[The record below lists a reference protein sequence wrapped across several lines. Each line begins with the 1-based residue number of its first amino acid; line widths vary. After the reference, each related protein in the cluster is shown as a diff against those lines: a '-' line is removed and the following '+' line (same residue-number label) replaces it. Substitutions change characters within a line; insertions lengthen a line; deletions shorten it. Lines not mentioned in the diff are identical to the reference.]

1 MSCNILC
8 KLELGT
14 MDKSYIIVALMIA
27 VILLA
32 IYFPRNTRVDITEAK
47 HYVEEDLR
55 NRYPTADIIGVLN
68 ASEING
74 AGGTYYNIRGRV
86 TMNLDSQCP
95 DRRHIYYNYP
105 AQNFVPQPDEYIT
118 RGCRI
123 CINITNCLLA
133 FEEEAIIASHTL
145 PGTGAVQQ
153 FLNDSSDAKPIAAHD
168 NQTGT
173 WAVTWESKR
182 FARQVS
188 VLISDNAYVIE

>member
-1 MSCNILC
+1 MR
-8 KLELGT
+8 LGA

-32 IYFPRNTRVDITEAK
+32 IYFPRNARVDITEAK
-47 HYVEEDLR
+47 QYVEEDLR

-68 ASEING
+68 ASEISG
-74 AGGTYYNIRGRV
+74 TGGIYYNIRGRV

-118 RGCRI
+118 RECKI

-145 PGTGAVQQ
+145 PGTAAVQQ
-153 FLNDSSDAKPIAAHD
+153 FLKDYSDAKPIAAHD
-168 NQTGT
+168 NQTGAWT
-173 WAVTWESKR
+173 VTWESKR
-182 FARQVS
+182 FAKQVS
-188 VLISDNAYVIE
+188 VLISDNAYVIV